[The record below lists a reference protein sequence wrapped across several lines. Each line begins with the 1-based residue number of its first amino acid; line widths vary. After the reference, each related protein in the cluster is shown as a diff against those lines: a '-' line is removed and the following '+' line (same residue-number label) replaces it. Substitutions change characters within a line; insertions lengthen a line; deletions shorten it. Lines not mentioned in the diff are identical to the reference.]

1 MSEPI
6 TLQGI
11 LAILGVLVAFVA
23 GITAIWAIVKWI
35 NGAHDKMQAWDGYT
49 EKIDALDKKLA
60 DQQTDIEAKLQEIRT
75 EQCILTSSMLAVLE
89 GLGQLNCNGPVT
101 EAREELTRYLNDQAH
116 HRKE

>member
-23 GITAIWAIVKWI
+23 GISAIYAIVKWI

-49 EKIDALDKKLA
+49 EKIDALDKKLE
-60 DQQTDIEAKLQEIRT
+60 DQRTDMDAKLQPIRT
-75 EQCILTSSMLAVLE
+75 ELCILTSSMLAVLE

-116 HRKE
+116 HKE